1 MLLNNYE
8 QQGLLFNMN
17 LKESAGSGLQGYRG
31 ELVLVEGEVGDSA
44 GRRKPPLAV
53 LKQVVMLAGEDKM
66 KLVAGLVDDVADLS
80 HFFSRYGADVAAD
93 GKAIFFVVNIP
104 APVKVTTGGVTY
116 ELIPLAEG
124 LVWTELCDM
133 FYLEKSDFKGQS
145 AGEKIATVS
154 DAAAGFDSKSPVTD
168 WEAVCANTTGAKRE
182 TRGAI

>member
-93 GKAIFFVVNIP
+93 GKAIFFVVNVITSYSIHYTKLYDAGLLLFRQILVGRHHHP
-104 APVKVTTGGVTY
+104 GPHALGPVAAQGVV
-116 ELIPLAEG
+116 LPFLQQPQQ
-124 LVWTELCDM
+124 LDL
-133 FYLEKSDFKGQS
+133 
-145 AGEKIATVS
+145 
-154 DAAAGFDSKSPVTD
+154 
-168 WEAVCANTTGAKRE
+168 
-182 TRGAI
+182 